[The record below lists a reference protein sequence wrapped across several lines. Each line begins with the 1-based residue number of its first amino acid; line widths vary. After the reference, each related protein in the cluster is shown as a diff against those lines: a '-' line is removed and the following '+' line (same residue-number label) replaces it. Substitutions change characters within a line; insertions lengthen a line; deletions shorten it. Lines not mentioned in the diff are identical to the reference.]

1 MFKLFITLNIRLWWR
16 SIKSSEIAAIA
27 FYSLFL
33 MLVFSQVIG
42 VALTL
47 LFVPGLDAVQRA
59 YPWLT
64 NDVQTTIH
72 IAFINGIWFSQLFFT
87 KNTRLRLSDNR
98 KLLALGMPLNTLAGY
113 LNLTGF
119 FHPMNLLF
127 HAFWLIYLGLMTDHI
142 LQMVAVSLFVV
153 VNYGLISLFKWKFK
167 LLPGQN
173 LKLVN
178 SILLLIV
185 ISLLVFVPTVNLQ
198 QLISENSPAMNS
210 LLFWLSFT
218 PGSWIYEIPSISMP
232 LILITIFT
240 ILAFVLNRHLYS
252 QTQQALLTPVASSVD
267 NSPVSRL
274 KLFKKWLGIEGG
286 KYLFTVWSH
295 SYTKTQLLLTFFI
308 PAIYIIIMNDGTT
321 AGLFTVAM
329 FLSFIPAFFLML
341 LFTNMFGFENRE
353 LLLSLQSPTPTD
365 VILKERVY
373 TALKVS
379 FLGFFIAMC
388 FVPLF
393 FDTFI
398 DVIQIWL
405 AMIFVSQCVLH
416 FVIKSAINNYKKI
429 EDVGLMSV
437 SNPVI
442 PASITF
448 ICMFI
453 ILFMGLLSFF
463 VIESYQWIHIIT
475 IFLLNIILAVYFIKK
490 LNRIETLFKSK
501 IIKHLW
507 NEL

>member
-1 MFKLFITLNIRLWWR
+1 M
-16 SIKSSEIAAIA
+16 
-27 FYSLFL
+27 
-33 MLVFSQVIG
+33 
-42 VALTL
+42 
-47 LFVPGLDAVQRA
+47 
-59 YPWLT
+59 
-64 NDVQTTIH
+64 
-72 IAFINGIWFSQLFFT
+72 
-87 KNTRLRLSDNR
+87 
-98 KLLALGMPLNTLAGY
+98 
-113 LNLTGF
+113 
-119 FHPMNLLF
+119 
-127 HAFWLIYLGLMTDHI
+127 
-142 LQMVAVSLFVV
+142 
-153 VNYGLISLFKWKFK
+153 
-167 LLPGQN
+167 
-173 LKLVN
+173 
-178 SILLLIV
+178 
-185 ISLLVFVPTVNLQ
+185 
-198 QLISENSPAMNS
+198 
-210 LLFWLSFT
+210 
-218 PGSWIYEIPSISMP
+218 
-232 LILITIFT
+232 
-240 ILAFVLNRHLYS
+240 
-252 QTQQALLTPVASSVD
+252 TPVASSVD

-405 AMIFVSQCVLH
+405 AMIFVSQSVLH

-490 LNRIETLFKSK
+490 LNRIEILFKSK

>member
-1 MFKLFITLNIRLWWR
+1 MFKLFITLNFRLWWR

-47 LFVPGLDAVQRA
+47 LFAPGLDAVQRA

-218 PGSWIYEIPSISMP
+218 PGSLRDSLHQYAVNSHHSFHNSCLCTQPSS
-232 LILITIFT
+232 
-240 ILAFVLNRHLYS
+240 
-252 QTQQALLTPVASSVD
+252 LLPNPTS
-267 NSPVSRL
+267 
-274 KLFKKWLGIEGG
+274 
-286 KYLFTVWSH
+286 
-295 SYTKTQLLLTFFI
+295 TF
-308 PAIYIIIMNDGTT
+308 D
-321 AGLFTVAM
+321 
-329 FLSFIPAFFLML
+329 SC
-341 LFTNMFGFENRE
+341 
-353 LLLSLQSPTPTD
+353 SLQC
-365 VILKERVY
+365 R
-373 TALKVS
+373 
-379 FLGFFIAMC
+379 
-388 FVPLF
+388 
-393 FDTFI
+393 
-398 DVIQIWL
+398 
-405 AMIFVSQCVLH
+405 
-416 FVIKSAINNYKKI
+416 
-429 EDVGLMSV
+429 
-437 SNPVI
+437 
-442 PASITF
+442 
-448 ICMFI
+448 
-453 ILFMGLLSFF
+453 
-463 VIESYQWIHIIT
+463 
-475 IFLLNIILAVYFIKK
+475 
-490 LNRIETLFKSK
+490 
-501 IIKHLW
+501 
-507 NEL
+507 